1 MTDAATGTQHGPLG
15 IQTGAPPLE
24 DFAFERLWQAFMT
37 ARVGIAL
44 ALLLAHAAIYALTR
58 ADSAGW
64 VVVVCSA
71 YLAFTLVLRLI
82 RRPTRNGALFGL
94 HWLSTLAV
102 DVLMFSALEL
112 MQVGSI
118 NYTPLFA
125 LPVLLSSVLGSLRLA
140 VGTAA
145 GVTLLLLANAW
156 WLGSGNRSDMAPQFL
171 QASLTGAACFIL
183 ALLVHQLA
191 ARLARQEQQALRSEV
206 AARLQRQVNDLV
218 IETLTDGVLVVDAT
232 GLVRGANPA
241 ARRLLGPGDTA
252 PPAPFHLGTHAGWS
266 GLRELATLTFDR
278 NEGQRLDLSIH
289 HVGENA
295 RSVQARTR
303 LAATPGEGDA
313 SLCVV
318 FLQDLREMEA
328 RLRTEKLAAMGRMST
343 AVAHEIRN
351 PLAAIAQANQLL
363 EEDLHEPAHKRLSQ
377 MVRQNA
383 QRLGK
388 IVDEVLDIARVK
400 HEAGSSPPT
409 EVRLDDAVTAIC
421 ADWARPAGDAPA
433 VQTQLRAPDLIVHFD
448 IEHLRRVLIN
458 LLDNAR
464 RYAGTGASAIRVQT
478 LVSPAERG
486 ILKVWSAGAPL
497 EKTVQQH
504 LFEPFFSSESRSS
517 GLGLYICRELCER
530 HQAFISYQRTRL
542 DSLDVDSEEGNEF
555 SVAFQTHVTATRSAT
570 PALERISSS

>member
-1 MTDAATGTQHGPLG
+1 MTDAASGTRNGPLG

-44 ALLLAHAAIYALTR
+44 ALLFVHGAIYVLTR
-58 ADSAGW
+58 ADAAGW
-64 VVVVCSA
+64 VVALCSA
-71 YLAFTLVLRLI
+71 YLVFTLVLRLA
-82 RRPTRNGALFGL
+82 RRPVRNGGSFGL

-156 WLGSGNRSDMAPQFL
+156 WLGYVNRVDVAPQLL
-171 QASLTGAACFIL
+171 QAGLTGAACFML

-191 ARLARQEQQALRSEV
+191 ARLARQEHQALRSEM
-206 AARLQRQVNDLV
+206 AARLQRQVNELV
-218 IETLTDGVLVVDAT
+218 IEALTDGVLVVDAA

-241 ARRLLGPGDTA
+241 ARRLLGPGDSA

-266 GLRELATLTFDR
+266 GLRELAAWTFSR
-278 NEGQRLDLSIH
+278 NEDQRLDLSIH

-303 LAATPGEGDA
+303 LAATPGGVDE
-313 SLCVV
+313 SLCVM

-328 RLRTEKLAAMGRMST
+328 RLRTEKLVAMGRMST

-377 MVRQNA
+377 MVSQNA
-383 QRLGK
+383 LRLGK

-400 HEAGSSPPT
+400 HEAGSSPLA

-421 ADWARPAGDAPA
+421 ADWARPDGHAEP
-433 VQTQLRAPDLIVHFD
+433 VQIQLQAPDLSVHFD
-448 IEHLRRVLIN
+448 PEHLRRVLIN

-464 RYAGTGASAIRVQT
+464 RYAGAGPGAIRVQT
-478 LVSPAERG
+478 FISPAGRG
-486 ILKVWSAGAPL
+486 ILKVWSAGEPL

-530 HQAFISYQRTRL
+530 HQAFITYQRTRR
-542 DSLDVDSEEGNEF
+542 DSLDVGSEEGNEF
-555 SVAFQTHVTATRSAT
+555 SVAFQTDATLTRIVT
-570 PALERISSS
+570 PAPTRASTS